1 MKDSR
6 GPKPVLSLKKALLK
20 SSSTRSME
28 SVALEYAESEYLV
41 EIVSRLYIADYQTVS
56 RVLPLESI
64 GADVVF
70 NLVSH
75 KCPNVGGPRLTYE
88 NYMLCDTTAEDLLG
102 DVDEIVDKI
111 GAHIKNGRTVVVHC
125 FKGISRAPSVAMAYL
140 IRQERLQLELA
151 FDLVKKKSPKVDPNA
166 GFMMQLSTLIA

>member
-6 GPKPVLSLKKALLK
+6 APKPVLSLKKALLK

-28 SVALEYAESEYLV
+28 SVALDYAEGEYMV
-41 EIVSRLYIADYQTVS
+41 EIVPQLYIADYQTVS
-56 RVLPLESI
+56 RVAPLEMI
-64 GADVVF
+64 NADVVF

-75 KCPNVGGPRLTYE
+75 KCPNVGGARLTYE
-88 NYMLCDTTAEDLLG
+88 NYELADTTAEDLLCV
-102 DVDEIVDKI
+102 VDEIVDKI
-111 GAHIKNGRTVVVHC
+111 GAHIKQGRTVVVHC
-125 FKGISRAPSVAMAYL
+125 FKGISRAPSVIIAYL

-166 GFMMQLSTLIA
+166 GFMMQLSSLTA